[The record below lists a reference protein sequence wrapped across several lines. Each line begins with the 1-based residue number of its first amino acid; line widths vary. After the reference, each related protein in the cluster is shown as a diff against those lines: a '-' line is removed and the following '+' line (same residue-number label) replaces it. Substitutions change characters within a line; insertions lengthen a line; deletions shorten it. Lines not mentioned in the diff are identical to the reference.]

1 MKSAKP
7 IIKVC
12 GITQENDVTKLV
24 EAGVNWF
31 GINLYEPSPRS
42 VDLKRA
48 EKLLSIIPVGQRVLV
63 DVLPSIAKLKAC
75 KTAGFD
81 RFQIHFNPEDLPAT
95 KLSDWAKCLGKQ
107 NLWLAP
113 KIPPDSDF
121 PKNLLAFADT
131 FILDAYSKSAFGGT
145 GKIGN
150 WGLFR
155 DYKTLYP
162 SKTWI
167 LAGGL
172 SPLNLQEAI
181 QATGTEFVDLN
192 SGFETAPGIKDTALL
207 ASAIQAL

>member
-1 MKSAKP
+1 MCYQ
-7 IIKVC
+7 I
-12 GITQENDVTKLV
+12 
-24 EAGVNWF
+24 
-31 GINLYEPSPRS
+31 
-42 VDLKRA
+42 
-48 EKLLSIIPVGQRVLV
+48 
-63 DVLPSIAKLKAC
+63 LPSYKLARLLVSIVSKFTSIP
-75 KTAGFD
+75 KTFLL
-81 RFQIHFNPEDLPAT
+81 R

-145 GKIGN
+145 GKTGN

-155 DYKTLYP
+155 DYKTLYS

-192 SGFETAPGIKDTALL
+192 SGFEIAPGIKDTALL